1 MTVVRESLK
10 SGKTYYVIKTAK
22 PDFMITA
29 HRVTV
34 NDSVQIITTK
44 DST

>member
-10 SGKTYYVIKTAK
+10 SEKTYYVIKTVK
-22 PDFMITA
+22 SDFMITL

-34 NDSVQIITTK
+34 NDSV
-44 DST
+44 